1 MINDNSLTPS
11 SIKNRHI
18 SGQAKIEHSKLDSVT
33 DAQIL
38 IGGSDKKLKAQSVS
52 GDAILKNDGSL
63 LLDDSVF
70 EAKVKSIL
78 DSLGIEAGAS
88 KNMTKEEIK
97 NLYLQ
102 IPGINQFT
110 SYYDKLL
117 RDATSASGYDSL
129 VMRDGEGSISVT
141 VDGLEPGT
149 LTTTPAGT
157 GTDESGDNKLT
168 FDKQKKPTTEIVA
181 HYNPDRATG
190 AGEFEVDHE
199 LGYVPDV
206 TVYSDDNC
214 GNVERIEM
222 YVENTDTKTKI
233 KWNSINTR
241 IRALIK

>member
-52 GDAILKNDGSL
+52 GDATLKNDGSL

-88 KNMTKEEIK
+88 ENMTKEEIK

-149 LTTTPAGT
+149 LTSVEAGT
-157 GTDESGDNKLT
+157 GSDQSGDNKLA
-168 FDKQKKPTTEIVA
+168 FDKQPKPITEIIA
-181 HYNPDRATG
+181 KYDPDGATG
-190 AGEFEVDHE
+190 AGEFEVDHG
-199 LGYVPDV
+199 LGLIPLVRIF
-206 TVYSDDNC
+206 SDDDC
-214 GNVERIEM
+214 GNYDEIDM
-222 YVENTDTKTKI
+222 YVENTETKTKI
-233 KWNSINTR
+233 KWNSINTK
-241 IRALIK
+241 IRAIIK